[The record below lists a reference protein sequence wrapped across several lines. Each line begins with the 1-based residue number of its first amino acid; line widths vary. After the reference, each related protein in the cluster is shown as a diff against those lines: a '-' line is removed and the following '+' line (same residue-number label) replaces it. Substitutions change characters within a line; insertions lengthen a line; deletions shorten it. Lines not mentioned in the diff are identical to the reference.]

1 MDFTLDKAVE
11 ALNKGVDEAQEYIK
25 DPSKVDK
32 ILMQVEEKLKG
43 IPVVGETIADLPV
56 MIGMVKSWIMKEY
69 TEVSPKVI
77 VCLVGSFLYTIKKKD
92 LIPDSIP
99 VVGYA
104 DDLAV
109 LGLALKTCEPELKA
123 YKKWREKK
131 GTTVEKAALAK
142 DAAASEPDSA
152 S

>member
-1 MDFTLDKAVE
+1 MDFTLDNAVE

-32 ILMQVEEKLKG
+32 ILIQVEEKLKTF
-43 IPVVGETIADLPV
+43 PVVGETLADLPV

-77 VCLVGSFLYTIKKKD
+77 ACLVGSFLYTVNKKD
-92 LIPDSIP
+92 LIPDNTPII
-99 VVGYA
+99 GYA

-109 LGLALKTCEPELKA
+109 LGLALKMCEPELKA
-123 YKKWREKK
+123 YRSWREKK
-131 GTTVEKAALAK
+131 GKAGEKPTKVK
-142 DAAASEPDSA
+142 DAETTPE
-152 S
+152 